1 MYSFLR
7 PLLFSVIFLKSNLVL
22 HVSSSS
28 FLMTAE
34 WFSAVGI
41 CHSLLI
47 RLPHDGHRGC
57 FQFGAIVTEAD
68 MYISINIFQWTHAL
82 FLGMY
87 LGGQLC
93 ALGGL
98 GLSLQHQVKRT
109 PGAFLQQS
117 GQCDIDTKTDAW
129 INGTGEKAH
138 K

>member
-7 PLLFSVIFLKSNLVL
+7 PLLFSVIFLKPNPVL
-22 HVSSSS
+22 HVRSSS

-47 RLPHDGHRGC
+47 PSPLDGHLGC
-57 FQFGAIVTEAD
+57 FWFGAVLTGAD
-68 MYISINIFQWTHAL
+68 MYISINILQWTRAL
-82 FLGMY
+82 FLGMC

-98 GLSLQHQVKRT
+98 GFSLKHHVKRRA
-109 PGAFLQQS
+109 GAFPQQS
-117 GQCDIDTKTDAW
+117 RWCGIGTKTDAW
-129 INGTGEKAH
+129 INGTGEKAQ

>member
-1 MYSFLR
+1 MYSFLG
-7 PLLFSVIFLKSNLVL
+7 PLLFSVIFLKSNPAL
-22 HVSSSS
+22 HVRSSS

-41 CHSLLI
+41 CHSLLT
-47 RLPHDGHRGC
+47 RLPLDGHQGC
-57 FQFGAIVTEAD
+57 FQFGAIPTEED
-68 MYISINIFQWTHAL
+68 MYISINIFQWTCAL

-117 GQCDIDTKTDAW
+117 GWCDISTKTDAW
-129 INGTGEKAH
+129 INGTGEKAQ